1 MPSPPS
7 PGARRSGISRDGHG
21 MDGQDSELRRT
32 PLHDLHESLGGRMV
46 PFAGWRMPVQY
57 SSILDEARAVR
68 SGAGLF
74 DVSHMGRFQ
83 IRGPD
88 AVVLL
93 NRVLSPNIPNLR
105 IRRARYGVI
114 CNQEGGIIDD
124 ALVYRLGKERYL
136 LVPNASNAETVSDW
150 IERWRRE
157 SDRVEIEIATPR
169 LAMIA
174 LQGPAAQLTLSGLT
188 THDLTSL
195 RLFRVVEA
203 EIAGAPSLIAR
214 TGYTGED
221 GFELMVP
228 AGDAVRIW
236 EALAEAGAVP
246 CGLGARDVLRLEA
259 GLPLHGNDID
269 VGTNPFE
276 AGLDR
281 FVDLERDE
289 YVARDALLR
298 IREEGP
304 SRRLVGF
311 YMVGRGIA
319 RQGYEIVSAGQSVGR
334 VTSGSFSPTLGRAIG
349 MGYVQ
354 EGYSDPG
361 TVVSV
366 DIRGRP
372 IEAEVT
378 LLPFYAERQVPI
390 LAPIG

>member
-1 MPSPPS
+1 MRV
-7 PGARRSGISRDGHG
+7 AYNVKA
-21 MDGQDSELRRT
+21 MDEHTSELRRT

-68 SGAGLF
+68 SRAGLF
-74 DVSHMGRFQ
+74 DVSHMGRFEV
-83 IRGPD
+83 RGPD
-88 AVVLL
+88 AVGLL
-93 NRVLSPNIPNLR
+93 NRVLSPNIPKLR
-105 IRRARYGVI
+105 VRRARYGMI
-114 CNQEGGIIDD
+114 CNEDGGIIDD
-124 ALVYRLGKERYL
+124 AIVYRLGAERYL
-136 LVPNASNAETVSDW
+136 LVPNASNADTVAGW
-150 IERWRRE
+150 IERWRRK
-157 SDRVEIEIATPR
+157 SDSVEIEIATAR

-174 LQGPAAQLTLSGLT
+174 LQGPAAQMTLSGLT
-188 THDLTSL
+188 GRDLPSL
-195 RLFRVVEA
+195 RLFRVVED
-203 EIAGAPSLIAR
+203 EVAGAPAIIAR

-228 AGDAVRIW
+228 AEDAVRIW
-236 EALAEAGAVP
+236 QALAEAGAVP

-259 GLPLHGNDID
+259 GLPLHGKDID
-269 VGTNPFE
+269 ADTNPFE

-289 YVARDALLR
+289 YVAREALLR

-311 YMVGRGIA
+311 NMVGRGIA
-319 RQGYEIVSAGQSVGR
+319 RHGHAIVSGGQQIGQ

-349 MGYVQ
+349 MGYVR
-354 EGYSDPG
+354 EGFSDPG
-361 TVVSV
+361 TAVCV
-366 DIRGRP
+366 DVRGRLVQ
-372 IEAEVT
+372 AEVT

>member
-1 MPSPPS
+1 MD
-7 PGARRSGISRDGHG
+7 ARD
-21 MDGQDSELRRT
+21 DVLRRT

-68 SGAGLF
+68 SGAGMF
-74 DVSHMGRFQ
+74 DVSHMGRFE
-83 IRGPD
+83 IRGAD
-88 AVVLL
+88 AAGLL
-93 NRVLSPNIPNLR
+93 NRVLSPNIPKLR

-114 CNQEGGIIDD
+114 CNEDGGIIDD
-124 ALVYRLGKERYL
+124 AIVYRLGAERYL
-136 LVPNASNAETVSDW
+136 LVPNASNAEAVSDW
-150 IERWRRE
+150 LERWRRE
-157 SDRVEIEIATPR
+157 SDVVEIEVATSR

-188 THDLTSL
+188 AHDLQSL

-203 EIAGAPSLIAR
+203 DVASAPSLIAR

-236 EALAEAGAVP
+236 ETLAAAGAVP

-269 VGTNPFE
+269 VGTDPFE

-281 FVDLERDE
+281 FVDLEREE
-289 YVARDALLR
+289 YVAREALLR

-311 YMVGRGIA
+311 NMVGRGIA
-319 RQGYEIVSAGQSVGR
+319 RHGYAIVLGGRQVGQ

-349 MGYVQ
+349 MGYIR
-354 EGYSDPG
+354 EEHSDPG

-372 IEAEVT
+372 VEAEVA

>member
-1 MPSPPS
+1 
-7 PGARRSGISRDGHG
+7 
-21 MDGQDSELRRT
+21 MDGQDSELRRA

-124 ALVYRLGKERYL
+124 ALVYRLGRERYL
-136 LVPNASNAETVSDW
+136 LVPNASNAETVADW
-150 IERWRRE
+150 IERWRKE
-157 SDRVEIEIATPR
+157 SDRVEIEIATSR

-195 RLFRVVEA
+195 RLFRVVEG

-366 DIRGRP
+366 DIRGRS